1 MTPEQLEFYFTPEE
15 LEQERQIMDQY
26 DMEAALQQQ
35 GMDEQYEQL
44 NDAEQIEQQSWFLE
58 NELLISLQM
67 LGKEQVEKI
76 VQKVLAKQ

>member
-15 LEQERQIMDQY
+15 LEQDRQIMDHY
-26 DMEAALQQQ
+26 DLEAALQQQ